1 MPKNTRRI
9 TVTRTVTYTTT
20 IDTPGIVHIPHT
32 AAGDT
37 TTLTQLGGANGAT
50 GVMAIAE
57 LLAGSDLEHD
67 GTISKTNWSISSK
80 SDIEPYITRPKNTAL
95 PIGTR
100 VASTNPSQDKLAAL
114 GKLFVVV
121 AIDNTVNGGKTADS
135 NTEPAWHTANGG
147 ETTDGGITY
156 RTIPKF
162 PNENQLKVFAAA
174 TVYGLGTILKPS
186 DNSLKEFLVITATTS
201 NTTAQ
206 MATALWVSQ
215 DKIGT
220 IAQFATGAGQTAAT
234 AGRVICIAGCQTYAY
249 RTQYSIGDLVKP
261 ADDSSEE
268 YLVIVSG
275 RSNTKPLDKTEDT
288 KPVAVAVGGEV
299 VHGTAKFRRIV

>member
-37 TTLTQLGGANGAT
+37 TTLTQLGGADGAT

-67 GTISKTNWSISSK
+67 GTITKTNWSISSK

-121 AIDNTVNGGKTADS
+121 AIDKTVNDGKTANS
-135 NTEPAWHTANGG
+135 NDEPAWNTANGG
-147 ETTDGGITY
+147 ITTDGGITY
-156 RTIPKF
+156 RTLPKF
-162 PNENQLKVFAAA
+162 PDANQLRQFVSA
-174 TVYGLGTILKPS
+174 TAYGAGTILKPAS
-186 DNSLKEFLVITATTS
+186 TSLKEFLVTMATTATTQPQAWAS
-201 NTTAQ
+201 FDKVGQVKNLVATT
-206 MATALWVSQ
+206 
-215 DKIGT
+215 GT
-220 IAQFATGAGQTAAT
+220 SGQ
-234 AGRVICIAGCQTYAY
+234 VICIAGCQTYAY
-249 RTQYSIGDLVKP
+249 RTQYAMGDLVKP
-261 ADDSSEE
+261 TADSNSE
-268 YLVIVSG
+268 YLVVAAG
-275 RSNTKPLDKTEDT
+275 RSNTTDLESTAP
-288 KPVAVAVGGEV
+288 AVGTEV
-299 VHGTAKFRRIV
+299 TRGTAKFRKIV

>member
-67 GTISKTNWSISSK
+67 GTITKTDWSISSK

-121 AIDNTVNGGKTADS
+121 AIDKTVNDGKTANS
-135 NTEPAWHTANGG
+135 NDEPAWNIANGG
-147 ETTDGGITY
+147 ITTDGGITY
-156 RTIPKF
+156 RTLPKF
-162 PNENQLKVFAAA
+162 PNANQLRQFASA
-174 TVYGLGTILKPS
+174 TAYGVGTILKPS
-186 DNSLKEFLVITATTS
+186 ATSLKEFLVTMATTATTQPQAWAS
-201 NTTAQ
+201 FDR
-206 MATALWVSQ
+206 V
-215 DKIGT
+215 
-220 IAQFATGAGQTAAT
+220 GQVKNLVAT
-234 AGRVICIAGCQTYAY
+234 AGTSGQVICIAGCQTYAY
-249 RTQYSIGDLVKP
+249 RTQYAMGDLVKP
-261 ADDSSEE
+261 TADSNSE
-268 YLVIVSG
+268 YLVVAAG
-275 RSNTKPLDKTEDT
+275 RSNTTDLEPTAPAVDTEVT
-288 KPVAVAVGGEV
+288 R
-299 VHGTAKFRRIV
+299 GTAKFRKVV

>member
-9 TVTRTVTYTTT
+9 TVTRTITYTTT

-37 TTLTQLGGANGAT
+37 TTLTQLGGADGAT

-67 GTISKTNWSISSK
+67 GTITKTNWSISAK
-80 SDIEPYITRPKNTAL
+80 ADIEPYLTRPKNTAL

-121 AIDNTVNGGKTADS
+121 AIDKTVNDGKTANS
-135 NTEPAWHTANGG
+135 NDEPAWNTANGG
-147 ETTDGGITY
+147 ITTDGGITY
-156 RTIPKF
+156 RTLPKF
-162 PNENQLKVFAAA
+162 PDANQLRQFVSA
-174 TVYGLGTILKPS
+174 TAYGAGTILKPAS
-186 DNSLKEFLVITATTS
+186 TSLKEFLVTMATTATTQPQAWATFDKVGQVK
-201 NTTAQ
+201 NLVATT
-206 MATALWVSQ
+206 
-215 DKIGT
+215 GT
-220 IAQFATGAGQTAAT
+220 SGQ
-234 AGRVICIAGCQTYAY
+234 VICIAGCQTYAY
-249 RTQYSIGDLVKP
+249 RTQYAMGDLVKP
-261 ADDSSEE
+261 TADSNDE

-275 RSNTKPLDKTEDT
+275 KSDT
-288 KPVAVAVGGEV
+288 TDLSVASAGGEV
-299 VHGTAKFRRIV
+299 VRGTAKFRRIV